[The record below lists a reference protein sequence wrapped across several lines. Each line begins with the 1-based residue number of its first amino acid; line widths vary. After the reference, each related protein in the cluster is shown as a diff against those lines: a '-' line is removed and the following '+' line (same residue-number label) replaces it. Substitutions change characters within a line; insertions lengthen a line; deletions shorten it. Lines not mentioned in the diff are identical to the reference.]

1 MNATAL
7 AEELIS
13 LRAEL
18 NHQPAGEALTELS
31 GGEYFALTLLLRRES
46 AAHPSEL
53 SRIMQVSTA
62 RVAAMLRHLEG
73 RGWIVR
79 EHDRDDER
87 RVSVRLTDA
96 GRVLIEERRS
106 AALACVA
113 ELFSALEPEEAREY
127 LRLKRKLLTAAQQAR
142 RTEQR

>member
-31 GGEYFALTLLLRRES
+31 GGEYFALTLLLQRES

-53 SRIMQVSTA
+53 SRTMQVSTA

-96 GRVLIEERRS
+96 GRALIRERRS

-113 ELFSALEPEEAREY
+113 ELLSALEPEEAREY
-127 LRLKRKLLTAAQQAR
+127 LRLKRKLLAAAQQAR